1 MHNYACAKYLLK
13 LVAMKKSIPIVLL
26 LSVIS
31 MYAIAQEKGFYIKP
45 SGGYFIKVTPV
56 EFPAINGAPARD
68 RTTTIT
74 GTGTTAS
81 STFSESALTGS
92 FGQGFRVG
100 LVGGYQFNKILGL
113 ELGVNYFSSAEQDMM
128 KQNVFN
134 NGVNVLTL
142 HTVGKVRALD
152 LAPALVFRIPSTGK
166 FQPYTKVGVIIPV
179 AGYLQI
185 NTSVNDQTGQIAAA
199 QGTVSPAGTRT
210 NLVLNRE
217 EQINPN
223 PTIGF
228 QSALG
233 FDYKISNR
241 ISVFSE
247 LEYRNVSVG
256 GKDKELKKYDG
267 TATVVLNATNT
278 PAGSR
283 ALNLNDQPV
292 GDREVSYHK
301 TIKSGMNVK
310 GAANYDPTEPSD
322 ELRSYI
328 NIGGLGLNVG
338 LKIKI

>member
-1 MHNYACAKYLLK
+1 
-13 LVAMKKSIPIVLL
+13 MKKSIQILL
-26 LSVIS
+26 LFLIIS
-31 MYAIAQEKGFYIKP
+31 TYAVAQEKGFYIKP
-45 SGGYFIKVTPV
+45 TGGYFIKVTPV

-74 GTGTTAS
+74 GTGASAS
-81 STFSESALTGS
+81 STVSETALTGS
-92 FGQGFRVG
+92 FGQGFRAG
-100 LVGGYQFNKILGL
+100 LVGGYQFNTVLGL
-113 ELGVNYFSSAEQDMM
+113 ELGVNYFNSAEQDMM
-128 KQNVFN
+128 KQNVIN
-134 NGVNVLTL
+134 NGVNVLSL

-152 LAPALVFRIPSTGK
+152 IAPALVFRIPSTGK

-185 NTSVNDQTGQIAAA
+185 NTAVNDQSGQIAAA
-199 QGTVSPAGTRT
+199 QGTASPTGTRT
-210 NLVLNRE
+210 TLVLDRE
-217 EQINPN
+217 EKINPN
-223 PTIGF
+223 ATIGF

-241 ISVFSE
+241 LSVFSE

-256 GKDKELKKYDG
+256 GKDKELEKYSG
-267 TATVVLNATNT
+267 SATVVVNATNT

-283 ALNLNDQPV
+283 TLSLNEQPL
-292 GDREVSYHK
+292 GDREVKYHK
-301 TIKSGMNVK
+301 TINSTMNVK
-310 GAANYDPTEPSD
+310 GAANYDPTKPSD

>member
-1 MHNYACAKYLLK
+1 
-13 LVAMKKSIPIVLL
+13 MKKSIPIIIL
-26 LSVIS
+26 LSIMAACS
-31 MYAIAQEKGFYIKP
+31 FAQEKGFYIKP
-45 SGGYFIKVTPV
+45 TGGYFIKVTPV

-68 RTTTIT
+68 KTTTIT
-74 GTGTTAS
+74 GTGAGAT
-81 STFSESALTGS
+81 STVSETALTGS
-92 FGQGFRVG
+92 FGQGFRAG
-100 LVGGYQFNKILGL
+100 LVGGYQFNSVLGL
-113 ELGVNYFSSAEQDMM
+113 ELGVNYFNSAEQDMM

-134 NGVNVLTL
+134 NGVNVLNL
-142 HTVGKVRALD
+142 HTIGKVRALD

-185 NTSVNDQTGQIAAA
+185 NTSVNDQTGQVAASQGIASA
-199 QGTVSPAGTRT
+199 PGTRT
-210 NLVLNRE
+210 NLALNRE
-217 EQINPN
+217 EKINPN
-223 PTIGF
+223 ATIGF

-241 ISVFSE
+241 VSVFSE

-256 GKDKELKKYDG
+256 GKDKELEKYDG
-267 TATVVLNATNT
+267 TATVVLNATNA

-283 ALNLNDQPV
+283 ALTLNDQPK
-292 GDREVSYHK
+292 GDREVNYHK
-301 TIKSGMNVK
+301 TINSGMNVK
-310 GAANYDPTEPSD
+310 GSANYDPTKPSD

>member
-1 MHNYACAKYLLK
+1 
-13 LVAMKKSIPIVLL
+13 MKKSIPIVLL
-26 LSVIS
+26 LSVMS

-74 GTGTTAS
+74 GTGAS
-81 STFSESALTGS
+81 AFSTFSETALTGS

-100 LVGGYQFNKILGL
+100 LVGGYQFNNILGL
-113 ELGVNYFSSAEQDMM
+113 ELGVNYFNSAEQDMM

-134 NGVNVLTL
+134 NGVNVLNL
-142 HTVGKVRALD
+142 RTVGKVRAFD

-185 NTSVNDQTGQIAAA
+185 NTAINDQTGQIAAS

-267 TATVVLNATNT
+267 TATVVLNATNA

-283 ALNLNDQPV
+283 TLTLDEQSV
-292 GDREVSYHK
+292 GDREVKYHK
-301 TIKSGMNVK
+301 TINSGMNVK
-310 GAANYDPTEPSD
+310 GSANYDPTKPSD

>member
-1 MHNYACAKYLLK
+1 
-13 LVAMKKSIPIVLL
+13 MKKSLPIIML
-26 LSVIS
+26 LSIVS
-31 MYAIAQEKGFYIKP
+31 LCSIAQEKGFYIKP
-45 SGGYFIKVTPV
+45 TGGYFIKVTPV

-74 GTGTTAS
+74 GSGAGAT
-81 STFSESALTGS
+81 STFSETALTGS

-100 LVGGYQFNKILGL
+100 VIGGYQFNNIFGL
-113 ELGVNYFSSAEQDMM
+113 EMGINYFNSAEQDMM

-134 NGVNVLTL
+134 NGVNVLNL
-142 HTVGKVRALD
+142 HTVGKVRAFD

-166 FQPYTKVGVIIPV
+166 FQPYTKVGVTVPV

-199 QGTVSPAGTRT
+199 QGTVSPTGTRT

-217 EQINPN
+217 EKINPN
-223 PTIGF
+223 ATIGF

-233 FDYKISNR
+233 FDYKISNK
-241 ISVFSE
+241 ISFFSE

-256 GKDKELKKYDG
+256 GKDKELERYDG

-278 PAGSR
+278 AAGSR
-283 ALNLNDQPV
+283 TLTLNDQPV
-292 GDREVSYHK
+292 GDREVNYHK

-310 GAANYDPTEPSD
+310 GSPNYDPTKPSD

-338 LKIKI
+338 LKFKI